1 MTEERPRLQAAVR
14 AGADKDSLQK
24 LDQKIRL
31 WEEIL
36 ETAAIVTPSPEG
48 DTRIRFGSTVRI
60 RDAAGQEESY
70 RIVGVDE
77 IDIDRGWIS
86 WISPLA
92 KALVNTQ
99 AGQKVQVKLP
109 GGNRELT
116 VIQVSQETQ
125 S

>member
-1 MTEERPRLQAAVR
+1 MNEERPRLQTAVR
-14 AGADKDSLQK
+14 AGGDKESLQK

-31 WEEIL
+31 LEEIL
-36 ETAAIVTPSPEG
+36 ESASIVTPAPEG
-48 DTRIRFGSTVRI
+48 ETRARFGSTVTV
-60 RDAAGQEESY
+60 RDAAGEEESY

-92 KALVNTQ
+92 KALVNAQ
-99 AGQKVQVKLP
+99 VGHQVQVKLP
-109 GGNRELT
+109 GGNRELR
-116 VIQVSQETQ
+116 VIQVSQQAQ